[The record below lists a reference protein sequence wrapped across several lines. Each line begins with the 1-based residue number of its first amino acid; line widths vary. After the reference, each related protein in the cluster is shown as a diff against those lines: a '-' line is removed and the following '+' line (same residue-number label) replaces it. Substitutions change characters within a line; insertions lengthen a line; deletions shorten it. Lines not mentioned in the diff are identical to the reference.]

1 MGDEDDKGK
10 RVPYARYAFANPY
23 NLSLL
28 AGAATVAVA
37 TQNWFLGVVTLGAEA
52 LWMLF
57 APGSRLLRKT
67 VWDKKHAAVL
77 TEQESQRL
85 TAIVRSLPADE
96 AVRCV
101 ALRSKKEQ
109 IDKMCNENPAFT
121 AELLRGELAKLDEL
135 VHSFIEMSS
144 ACVRYLEYLRT
155 IDLDGIE
162 KDIRRYSHLV
172 DNAPDDDK
180 ERRSLAMKNLGVLQA
195 RKAKVAEIRKYLVT
209 VRGQQDL
216 IENTFQLLADQILT
230 MRSPQELS
238 GQLDELMDGVEA
250 VRQTARDTEKILQA
264 IER

>member
-1 MGDEDDKGK
+1 MADDNPKK
-10 RVPYARYAFANPY
+10 VPYARYAFLNAY

-28 AGAATVAVA
+28 AGAAAVAAA
-37 TQNWFLGVVTLGAEA
+37 TQNWFLGVATVGAEA

-67 VWDKKHAAVL
+67 VWDKRHAEKLAA
-77 TEQESQRL
+77 QENERL
-85 TAIVRSLPADE
+85 KQVIRSLPTDE
-96 AVRCV
+96 AMRCV
-101 ALRSKKEQ
+101 SLRTKRDQ
-109 IDKMCNENPAFT
+109 IDKMCVDNPTFT
-121 AELLRGELAKLDEL
+121 VELLRGELAKMDQL
-135 VHSFIEMSS
+135 VRSFVDMS
-144 ACVRYLEYLRT
+144 ATCTRYLEYLRG
-155 IDLDGIE
+155 IDLDGLE

-180 ERRSLAMKNLGVLQA
+180 ERHTLAMKNLGVLQA

-216 IENTFQLLADQILT
+216 IENTFKLLADQIVT

-250 VRQTARDTEKILQA
+250 VRQTARETDKLLQA